1 MSPSPGSFSFEP
13 LYLALAV
20 AAAVAYVWAARRDP
34 PGRGR
39 AWSFAAGL
47 FLVAAAL
54 DSPLETVAAHY
65 LLLIHLLQNA
75 LIADI
80 APLLVLLGLTPA
92 MRGAIARRT
101 GRALVIAARP
111 RVALPLWLAAWY
123 GTHAAG
129 FYDWALRSGWALN
142 LEHGVLIAAGFI
154 FWWPVLTGRI
164 STPGALAY
172 LGIGFATSAFLGL
185 ALIFSTTPFYEFY
198 EHAPRLWGFSPSR
211 DQNLGGV
218 LMNAEQTLVFLGAI
232 GYFLSRLLNEE
243 HHRGS
248 ADDLREREAGS

>member
-54 DSPLETVAAHY
+54 DSPLETIAAHY
-65 LLLIHLLQNA
+65 LLLMHLLQNA

-80 APLLVLLGLTPA
+80 VPLLAILGLTPS
-92 MRGAIARRT
+92 MRDAVDRIGRRPL
-101 GRALVIAARP
+101 RALTRP
-111 RVALPLWLAAWY
+111 QVALPVWLAAWY

-142 LEHGVLIAAGFI
+142 LEHGILIAAGFI

-198 EHAPRLWGFSPSR
+198 QHAPRLWGFSPSR

-232 GYFLSRLLNEE
+232 GYFLWRLLDEE
-243 HHRGS
+243 HASG
-248 ADDLREREAGS
+248 ADESRAAG